1 MGRLNTLDDWLN
13 YQENLHF
20 QEIDLGL
27 ERVKKVYRKLFPK
40 GVSFK
45 VITVSGTNGKGS
57 TVAFIGSIYQQSNFK
72 VAQFSSPHIL
82 KYNER
87 FVINGVQATDE
98 QICCAFEKIQSLRGE
113 TSLTYFEFST
123 LAALIIFELEKID
136 VAVLEV
142 GLGGRLDSVNIV
154 DNDVSVITNIDIDHV
169 DYLGDTRELIGLEKA
184 GIMRKNTPCICADI
198 NPPISISQYA
208 HKIKARLEFVKE
220 KYTSNIG
227 LIGKHQRQNAAAAIL
242 AVQKLNKTLPVS
254 AIQIKVGIKYARLDA
269 RFQIKTINN
278 KTVIFDV
285 AHNAAAVKVL
295 SVELAKQQCS
305 TTAIFSA
312 LEDKNIGLMINEI
325 SMIIN
330 QWLLVPLNVN
340 RAIGIKAL
348 SNEFGINH
356 NTYVCDDMQNAIN
369 RALNDRQYQRIVIFG
384 SFHVVADA
392 LKILIPFMNNKS
404 CKIAINHKAPLGEI

>member
-1 MGRLNTLDDWLN
+1 LGRLNTLDDWLD
-13 YQENLHF
+13 YQQNLHV

-27 ERVKKVYRKLFPK
+27 ERVKKVYQKLFPK
-40 GVSFK
+40 GVPFK
-45 VITVSGTNGKGS
+45 VISVAGTNGKGS

-87 FVINGVQATDE
+87 FVINGVQSTDE
-98 QICCAFEKIQSLRGE
+98 QICHAFEKIQSLRSE
-113 TSLTYFEFST
+113 TSLTYFEFSS
-123 LAALIIFELEKID
+123 LAALIIFESEKVD
-136 VAVLEV
+136 VAILEV

-154 DNDVSVITNIDIDHV
+154 NNDVSVITNIDIDHV
-169 DYLGDTRELIGLEKA
+169 DYLGDTRALIGLEKA

-198 NPPISISQYA
+198 NPPASIAQYA
-208 HKIKARLEFVKE
+208 HQIKAQLEFVKQ
-220 KYTSNIG
+220 KYTGDIG
-227 LIGKHQRQNAAAAIL
+227 LIGKHQQQNAATAIL
-242 AVQKLNKTLPVS
+242 AVQKLNKTFPISS
-254 AIQIKVGIKYARLDA
+254 AQIKKGIQYAQLDA

-295 SVELAKQQCS
+295 AAELAKQS
-305 TTAIFSA
+305 RPTVAIFSA
-312 LEDKNIGLMINEI
+312 LKDKNIGLMIDEI

-340 RAIGIKAL
+340 RAMNMKEL
-348 SNEFGINH
+348 SNQFGLNH
-356 NTYVCDDMQNAIN
+356 NIHVCDDMQNAIN
-369 RALNDRQYQRIVIFG
+369 RVLNDKQYQRIVIFG

-392 LKILIPFMNNKS
+392 LTILKQ
-404 CKIAINHKAPLGEI
+404 

>member
-1 MGRLNTLDDWLN
+1 MGRLDTLDDWLD
-13 YQENLHF
+13 YQQNLHF

-27 ERVKKVYRKLFPK
+27 ERVKKVYQKLFPK
-40 GVSFK
+40 GVPFK
-45 VITVSGTNGKGS
+45 VISVAGTNGKGS

-98 QICCAFEKIQSLRGE
+98 QICHAFEKIQSLRGE
-113 TSLTYFEFST
+113 TSLTYFEFSS
-123 LAALIIFELEKID
+123 LAALIIFESEKVD
-136 VAVLEV
+136 VAILEI

-154 DNDVSVITNIDIDHV
+154 NNDVSVITNIDIDHV
-169 DYLGDTRELIGLEKA
+169 DYLGDTRTLIGLEKA

-198 NPPISISQYA
+198 NPPESIAQYA
-208 HKIKARLEFVKE
+208 HQIKAQLEFVKE
-220 KYTSNIG
+220 KYTGDIG
-227 LIGKHQRQNAAAAIL
+227 LIGEHQQQNAATAIL
-242 AVQKLNKTLPVS
+242 AVQKLNKTFPISS
-254 AIQIKVGIKYARLDA
+254 AQIKKGIQYAQLDA
-269 RFQIKTINN
+269 RFQIKTINS

-295 SVELAKQQCS
+295 AAELAKQS
-305 TTAIFSA
+305 RPTIAIFSA
-312 LEDKNIGLMINEI
+312 LKDKNIGLMIDEI

-340 RAIGIKAL
+340 RAMNMKEL
-348 SNEFGINH
+348 SNQFGLNH
-356 NTYVCDDMQNAIN
+356 NIHVCDDMQNAIN
-369 RALNDRQYQRIVIFG
+369 RALNDKQYQRIVIFG

-392 LKILIPFMNNKS
+392 LTILKQ
-404 CKIAINHKAPLGEI
+404 

>member
-1 MGRLNTLDDWLN
+1 LERLNTLDDWLN
-13 YQENLHF
+13 YQQNLHF

-27 ERVKKVYRKLFPK
+27 ERVKKVYQKLFPK
-40 GVSFK
+40 GVPFK
-45 VITVSGTNGKGS
+45 VISVAGTNGKGS

-98 QICCAFEKIQSLRGE
+98 QICHAFEKIQSLRGE
-113 TSLTYFEFST
+113 TSLTYFEFSS
-123 LAALIIFELEKID
+123 LAALIIFESEKVD
-136 VAVLEV
+136 VAILEV

-154 DNDVSVITNIDIDHV
+154 NNDVSVITNIDIDHV
-169 DYLGDTRELIGLEKA
+169 DYLGDTRALIGLEKA

-198 NPPISISQYA
+198 NPPASIAQHA
-208 HKIKARLEFVKE
+208 HQIKAQLEFVKE
-220 KYTSNIG
+220 KYTGDIG
-227 LIGKHQRQNAAAAIL
+227 LIGKHQQQNAATAIL
-242 AVQKLNKTLPVS
+242 AVQKLNKTFPISS
-254 AIQIKVGIKYARLDA
+254 AQIKKGIQYAQLDA

-295 SVELAKQQCS
+295 AAELAKQLRP
-305 TTAIFSA
+305 TIAIFSA
-312 LEDKNIGLMINEI
+312 LKDKNIGLMIDEI

-340 RAIGIKAL
+340 RAMNMKEL
-348 SNEFGINH
+348 SNQFGLNH
-356 NTYVCDDMQNAIN
+356 NIHVCDDMQNAIN
-369 RALNDRQYQRIVIFG
+369 RVLNDKQYQRIIIFG

-392 LKILIPFMNNKS
+392 LTILKQ
-404 CKIAINHKAPLGEI
+404 

>member
-1 MGRLNTLDDWLN
+1 MGRLDTLDDWLD
-13 YQENLHF
+13 YQQNLHF

-27 ERVKKVYRKLFPK
+27 ERVKKVYQKLFPK
-40 GVSFK
+40 GVPFK
-45 VITVSGTNGKGS
+45 VISVAGTNGKGS

-98 QICCAFEKIQSLRGE
+98 QICHAFEKIQSLRGE
-113 TSLTYFEFST
+113 TSLTYFEFSS
-123 LAALIIFELEKID
+123 LAALIIFESEKVD
-136 VAVLEV
+136 VAILEI

-154 DNDVSVITNIDIDHV
+154 NNDVSVITNIDIDHV
-169 DYLGDTRELIGLEKA
+169 DYLGDTRALIGLEKA

-198 NPPISISQYA
+198 NPPASIAQYA
-208 HKIKARLEFVKE
+208 HQIKAQLEFVKE
-220 KYTSNIG
+220 KYTGDIA
-227 LIGKHQRQNAAAAIL
+227 LIGKHQQQNAATAIL
-242 AVQKLNKTLPVS
+242 AVQKLNKTFPISS
-254 AIQIKVGIKYARLDA
+254 AQIKKGIQYAQLDA
-269 RFQIKTINN
+269 RFQIKTINS

-295 SVELAKQQCS
+295 AAELVKQS
-305 TTAIFSA
+305 RPTIAIFSA
-312 LEDKNIGLMINEI
+312 LKDKNIGLMIDEI

-340 RAIGIKAL
+340 RAMNMKEL
-348 SNEFGINH
+348 SNQFGLNH
-356 NTYVCDDMQNAIN
+356 NIHVYDDMQNAIN
-369 RALNDRQYQRIVIFG
+369 RALNDKQYQRIVIFG

-392 LKILIPFMNNKS
+392 LTILKQ
-404 CKIAINHKAPLGEI
+404 

>member
-1 MGRLNTLDDWLN
+1 LGRLNTLDDWLD
-13 YQENLHF
+13 YQQNLHV

-27 ERVKKVYRKLFPK
+27 ERVKKVYQKLFPK
-40 GVSFK
+40 GVPFK
-45 VITVSGTNGKGS
+45 VISVAGTNGKGS

-87 FVINGVQATDE
+87 FVINGVQSTDE
-98 QICCAFEKIQSLRGE
+98 QICHAFEKIQSLRGE
-113 TSLTYFEFST
+113 TSLTYFEFSS
-123 LAALIIFELEKID
+123 LAALIIFESEKVD
-136 VAVLEV
+136 VAILEV

-154 DNDVSVITNIDIDHV
+154 NNDVSVITNIDIDHV
-169 DYLGDTRELIGLEKA
+169 DYLGDTRALIGLEKA

-198 NPPISISQYA
+198 NPPASIAQYA
-208 HKIKARLEFVKE
+208 HQIKVQLEFVKQ
-220 KYTSNIG
+220 KYTGDIG
-227 LIGKHQRQNAAAAIL
+227 LIGKHQQQNAATAIL
-242 AVQKLNKTLPVS
+242 AVQKLNKTFPISS
-254 AIQIKVGIKYARLDA
+254 AQIKKGIQYAQLDA

-295 SVELAKQQCS
+295 AAELAKQS
-305 TTAIFSA
+305 RPTVAIFSA
-312 LEDKNIGLMINEI
+312 LKDKNIGLMIDEI

-340 RAIGIKAL
+340 RAMNMKEL
-348 SNEFGINH
+348 SNQFGLNH
-356 NTYVCDDMQNAIN
+356 NIHVCDDMQNAIN
-369 RALNDRQYQRIVIFG
+369 RVLNDKQYQRIVIFG

-392 LKILIPFMNNKS
+392 LTILKQ
-404 CKIAINHKAPLGEI
+404 

>member
-1 MGRLNTLDDWLN
+1 MGRLNTLDDWLD
-13 YQENLHF
+13 YQQNLHF

-27 ERVKKVYRKLFPK
+27 ERVKKVYQKLFPK
-40 GVSFK
+40 GVPFK
-45 VITVSGTNGKGS
+45 VISVAGTNGKGS

-98 QICCAFEKIQSLRGE
+98 QICHAFEKIQSFRGE
-113 TSLTYFEFST
+113 TSLTYFEFSS
-123 LAALIIFELEKID
+123 LAALIIFESEKVD
-136 VAVLEV
+136 VAILEV

-154 DNDVSVITNIDIDHV
+154 NNDVSVITNIDIDHV
-169 DYLGDTRELIGLEKA
+169 DYLGDTRALIGLEKA

-198 NPPISISQYA
+198 NPPASIAQYA
-208 HKIKARLEFVKE
+208 HQIKAQLEFVKE
-220 KYTSNIG
+220 KYTGDIG
-227 LIGKHQRQNAAAAIL
+227 LIGKHQQQNAATAIL
-242 AVQKLNKTLPVS
+242 AVQKLNKTFPISS
-254 AIQIKVGIKYARLDA
+254 AQIKKGIQYAQLDA
-269 RFQIKTINN
+269 RFQIKTINS

-295 SVELAKQQCS
+295 AAELAKQS
-305 TTAIFSA
+305 RPTIAIFSA
-312 LEDKNIGLMINEI
+312 LKDKNIGLMIDEI

-340 RAIGIKAL
+340 RAMNIKEL
-348 SNEFGINH
+348 SNQFGLNH
-356 NTYVCDDMQNAIN
+356 NIHVCDDMQNAIN
-369 RALNDRQYQRIVIFG
+369 RVLNDKQYQRIVIFG

-392 LKILIPFMNNKS
+392 LTILKQ
-404 CKIAINHKAPLGEI
+404 

>member
-1 MGRLNTLDDWLN
+1 LGRLNTLDDWLD
-13 YQENLHF
+13 YQQNLHV

-27 ERVKKVYRKLFPK
+27 ERVKKVYQKLFPK
-40 GVSFK
+40 GVPFK
-45 VITVSGTNGKGS
+45 VISVAGTNGKGS

-87 FVINGVQATDE
+87 FVINGVQSTDE
-98 QICCAFEKIQSLRGE
+98 QICHAFEKIQSLRGE
-113 TSLTYFEFST
+113 TSLTYFEFSS
-123 LAALIIFELEKID
+123 LAALIIFESEKVD
-136 VAVLEV
+136 VAILEV

-154 DNDVSVITNIDIDHV
+154 NNDVSVITNIDIDHV
-169 DYLGDTRELIGLEKA
+169 DYLGDTRALIGLEKA

-198 NPPISISQYA
+198 NPPASIAQYA
-208 HKIKARLEFVKE
+208 HQIKAQLEFVKQ
-220 KYTSNIG
+220 KYTGDIG
-227 LIGKHQRQNAAAAIL
+227 LIGKHQQQNAATAIL
-242 AVQKLNKTLPVS
+242 AVQKLNKTFPISS
-254 AIQIKVGIKYARLDA
+254 AQIKKGIQYAQLDA

-295 SVELAKQQCS
+295 AAELAKQS
-305 TTAIFSA
+305 RPTVAIFSA
-312 LEDKNIGLMINEI
+312 LKDKNIGLMIDEI

-340 RAIGIKAL
+340 RAMNMKEL
-348 SNEFGINH
+348 SNQFGLNH
-356 NTYVCDDMQNAIN
+356 NIHVCDDMQNAIN
-369 RALNDRQYQRIVIFG
+369 RVLNDKQYQRIVIFG

-392 LKILIPFMNNKS
+392 LTILKQ
-404 CKIAINHKAPLGEI
+404 

>member
-1 MGRLNTLDDWLN
+1 MGRLNTLDDWLD
-13 YQENLHF
+13 YQQNLHV

-27 ERVKKVYRKLFPK
+27 ERVKKVYQKLFPK
-40 GVSFK
+40 GVPFK
-45 VITVSGTNGKGS
+45 VISVAGTNGKGS

-87 FVINGVQATDE
+87 FVINGVQSTDE
-98 QICCAFEKIQSLRGE
+98 QICHAFEKIQSLRSE
-113 TSLTYFEFST
+113 TSLTYFEFSS
-123 LAALIIFELEKID
+123 LAALIIFESEKVD
-136 VAVLEV
+136 VAILEV

-154 DNDVSVITNIDIDHV
+154 NNDVSVITNIDIDHV
-169 DYLGDTRELIGLEKA
+169 DYLGDTRALIGLEKA

-198 NPPISISQYA
+198 NPPASIAQYA
-208 HKIKARLEFVKE
+208 HQIKAQLEFVKQ
-220 KYTSNIG
+220 KYTGDIG
-227 LIGKHQRQNAAAAIL
+227 LIGKHQQQNAATAIL
-242 AVQKLNKTLPVS
+242 AVQKLNKTFPISS
-254 AIQIKVGIKYARLDA
+254 AQIKKGIQYAQLDA

-295 SVELAKQQCS
+295 AAELAKQS
-305 TTAIFSA
+305 RPTVAIFSA
-312 LEDKNIGLMINEI
+312 LKDKNIGLMIDEI

-340 RAIGIKAL
+340 RAMNMKEL
-348 SNEFGINH
+348 SNQFGLNH
-356 NTYVCDDMQNAIN
+356 NIHVCDDMQNAIN
-369 RALNDRQYQRIVIFG
+369 RVLNDKQYQRIVIFG

-392 LKILIPFMNNKS
+392 LTILKQ
-404 CKIAINHKAPLGEI
+404 